1 MRKAVLIALLLVSC
15 AKPSEKPDP
24 TSPPPAPA
32 AGDPVAMEKAN
43 LLKIIDFAPG
53 DTIKLDSPKRFIQVF
68 ILFTIMQ
75 HEEAVRISK
84 ELASDEEIA
93 STLEQSRLKFYS
105 DLGISEED
113 YAEYG
118 KRNADKIAV
127 FLEEN
132 PDFQKAYDFIQ
143 EQGTEF

>member
-1 MRKAVLIALLLVSC
+1 MRRAVLLALLLVSC
-15 AKPSEKPDP
+15 AKISEKPDP
-24 TSPPPAPA
+24 TSPPPPTV

-43 LLKIIDFAPG
+43 LLKIIDFTPG

-84 ELASDEEIA
+84 ELTSDEEIA
-93 STLEQSRLKFYS
+93 ASLEQSRLKFYS
-105 DLGISEED
+105 GLGISEED

-118 KRNADKIAV
+118 KRNGEKIAA